1 MKTIYTILIFAF
13 STQLAFAGEGGV
25 NFLTEDYEKA
35 VVQAK
40 QEQKFML
47 LDFTASWCFPCKKM
61 DRETFPDTEL
71 GDFVNSQFVS
81 FKVNADFFW
90 GMDIADEFKV
100 KAYPT
105 ILVVDNLGRIVKRIT
120 GYRTAEMLLQEL
132 RPLSGLN

>member
-1 MKTIYTILIFAF
+1 MKIIYTILILVF
-13 STQLAFAGEGGV
+13 SNQMAFAGEGGV
-25 NFLTEDYEKA
+25 NFLTEDYDKA

-40 QEQKFML
+40 QQRKFML

-61 DRETFPDTEL
+61 DRETFPNSEL

-81 FKVNADFFW
+81 FKVNVDFLW
-90 GMDIADEFKV
+90 GMDIADAFKV

-105 ILVVDNLGRIVKRIT
+105 ILVVDNQGRIVKRII